1 MSALIDLVA
10 CDSKSEME
18 ERLRTSSRALLVGVD
33 AQSSRS
39 FYTLK
44 MTSDNPLVIG
54 LSLSGL
60 GPKPSVEAS
69 RNGDR
74 LLIGH
79 DRSVT
84 LVDVPSGKIT
94 ATHSLDG
101 AFFQFVEPTEESVVV
116 IHELGALKVGFDG
129 AVGWTVPSSDMV
141 ESFRVESGRVLEL
154 SIADSNAPLRI
165 SLADGRQLLRQ

>member
-1 MSALIDLVA
+1 VSALFDLVA

-18 ERLRTSSRALLVGVD
+18 ERLRTSSCALLVGVD
-33 AQSSRS
+33 AQSPRS

-44 MTSDNPLVIG
+44 MTSGNPLVIG

-60 GPKPSVEAS
+60 GPKPSIAAS
-69 RNGDR
+69 RNGAR

-94 ATHSLDG
+94 ATHSLEG
-101 AFFQFVEPTEESVVV
+101 GLFQFVEPVEESVVV

-129 AVGWTVPSSDMV
+129 SISWTVPSSDVV
-141 ESFRVESGRVLEL
+141 ESFRVEGGRVLEL
-154 SIADSNAPLRI
+154 SIAGFNASLRI
-165 SLADGRQLLRQ
+165 SLANGRELLRQ